1 MLTQIS
7 VASPS
12 VQFMAAADPRD
23 GVISLLVVQLEVEG
37 EISLQPSLSSPLSGP
52 HIIGLSTAQH
62 AMPCHAHCTCH
73 IGLHTIWCTHGVLDH
88 LLCGTAA
95 KCQCQLLMHDCC
107 ETMPLCPGCLDNVPL
122 VLYNVLLLVYM

>member
-1 MLTQIS
+1 MLTQVS

-12 VQFMAAADPRD
+12 VQFMAAADPKD

-62 AMPCHAHCTCH
+62 AM
-73 IGLHTIWCTHGVLDH
+73 
-88 LLCGTAA
+88 LCWHERQRQRQRRQR
-95 KCQCQLLMHDCC
+95 CSRS
-107 ETMPLCPGCLDNVPL
+107 
-122 VLYNVLLLVYM
+122 